1 MNFRVYVL
9 AVSAFVVGMVEL
21 IIGGIL
27 PLIAE
32 DLQVSVA
39 AAGQLITVFA
49 LVFAVSGPVLL
60 SLTSKIERKKLY
72 LWSLTC
78 FFIANLLAFV
88 SPNYEILIA
97 VRVFTAMS
105 ASLIIVLSLTIAPK
119 IVDHAYRSR
128 SIGIVTMGVS
138 SSLVLGV
145 PIGVLIGEAFN
156 WRILFLLIAL
166 LTLVAGLIIYY
177 FLEPI
182 PPGRVTSIRQ
192 QISSL
197 RSQKIFTAHIV
208 TLLILAGHYTLY
220 GYFAPFLQ
228 TTMDLEPFW
237 VSVAFF
243 VFGISAVTGGG
254 VGGWITDRFGPQK
267 TVLTFTILFA
277 VILFVLPWST
287 YSYFIFPFALV
298 IWGMLSWSIAPAQQ
312 SYLIQTAP
320 ETSDIQQSVNTSA
333 LQFGIATGSAF
344 GGVVVQQSTVV
355 ATSWA
360 GGVLVIIAL
369 GFAIFSF
376 RKPAQQMDPL
386 GQE

>member
-1 MNFRVYVL
+1 MNFRVFVL

-32 DLQVSVA
+32 DLNVSVA

-49 LVFAVSGPVLL
+49 LIFAVSGPVLL
-60 SLTSKIERKKLY
+60 SLTSKIERKRLY
-72 LWSLTC
+72 LSSLAV
-78 FFIANLLAFV
+78 FFFANLFAYG
-88 SPNYEILIA
+88 SPNFEMLIA
-97 VRVFTAMS
+97 ARVITAMS

-119 IVDHAYRSR
+119 IVKPAYRSR
-128 SIGIVTMGVS
+128 SIGIITMGVS

-145 PIGVLIGEAFN
+145 PIGVLIGDMFG
-156 WRILFLLIAL
+156 WRMLFLLIAL
-166 LTLVAGLIIYY
+166 LTLVAGVIIFY

-182 PPGRVTSIRQ
+182 KPDHVTSLRQ
-192 QISSL
+192 QMTSL
-197 RSQKIFTAHIV
+197 KSKKIFSAHIV

-220 GYFAPFLQ
+220 GYFAPFLES
-228 TTMDLEPFW
+228 TMQLEPFW

-254 VGGWITDRFGPQK
+254 VGGWLTDRIGPQR
-267 TVLTFTILFA
+267 TVISFISLFA
-277 VILFVLPWST
+277 VILLLLPIST
-287 YSYFIFPFALV
+287 SSMLFPLVLV

-333 LQFGIATGSAF
+333 LQFGIATGSGF
-344 GGVVVQQSTVV
+344 GGLVVQQTSVE
-355 ATSWA
+355 ATAWA
-360 GGVLVIIAL
+360 GSLLVILAL
-369 GFAIFSF
+369 GFALYSF
-376 RKPAQQMDPL
+376 RKPAGDTKPAR
-386 GQE
+386 QE